1 MEREG
6 KVWMAQWVRLCGI
19 GEAPAE
25 GKVSEQR
32 AGEFEI
38 CLARLGGELKGVDN
52 LCPHRRGPL
61 GQGWI
66 EGNGVVCPWHSWVF
80 DLDSGVAEY
89 PEGEKVG
96 VFAIKVEGEDVLVNV
111 E

>member
-1 MEREG
+1 
-6 KVWMAQWVRLCGI
+6 MAQWVRLCGA

-25 GKVSEQR
+25 GQVCEQR

-38 CLARLGGELKGVDN
+38 CLARLNGELKAVDN
-52 LCPHRRGPL
+52 ICPHRRGPL

-66 EGNGVVCPWHSWVF
+66 EGSAVVCPWHSWAF
-80 DLDSGVAEY
+80 DLSTGLAEY
-89 PEGEKVG
+89 PKGEKVG
-96 VFAIKVEGEDVLVNV
+96 VFAVKVEGEEVLVDV